1 MENRLLNSRPS
12 KFMQLGAAAALIV
25 FVSGCTTVNPYTR
38 EDQTSKAAKGAGI
51 GAAAGA
57 VVGLLTKGDKLQNAL
72 IGAGVGA
79 IAGGGVGYYMDVQ
92 EAKLRQK
99 LEGTGVSVT
108 RMGDNITLNMP
119 SSITFATNS
128 ADLNAQFYNALDG
141 VSMVLKEY
149 EKTVVEVAGHTDSTG
164 SDQYNQALSQR
175 RAQSVASYLGSHGV
189 VGTRL
194 MTVGAG
200 EGHPVA
206 SNDTEQGRSANRR
219 VELTIV
225 PVTSKG

>member
-1 MENRLLNSRPS
+1 MVNRLL
-12 KFMQLGAAAALIV
+12 KVAVVAAALIAV
-25 FVSGCTTVNPYTR
+25 AACETVNPYTR
-38 EDQTSKAAKGAGI
+38 ETQTSKAAKGAGI

-79 IAGGGVGYYMDVQ
+79 LAGGGVGYYMDVQ
-92 EAKLRQK
+92 EAKLRQR

-119 SSITFATNS
+119 SNITFALNS
-128 ADLNAQFYNALDG
+128 SDLNAQFFNALDG

-149 EKTVVEVAGHTDSTG
+149 DKTVIEVAGHTDSSG
-164 SDQYNQALSQR
+164 SDQYNQALSER
-175 RAQSVASYLGSHGV
+175 RAQAVAGYLGSHGV
-189 VGTRL
+189 KTQRL
-194 MTVGAG
+194 ITIGAG

-225 PVTSKG
+225 PVTKQG

>member
-1 MENRLLNSRPS
+1 MVHRFL
-12 KFMQLGAAAALIV
+12 KVAVVAAALIAV
-25 FVSGCTTVNPYTR
+25 AACETVNPYTN
-38 EDQTSKAAKGAGI
+38 ETQTSKAAKGAGI

-79 IAGGGVGYYMDVQ
+79 LAGGGVGYYMDVQ
-92 EAKLRQK
+92 EKKLRDRMA
-99 LEGTGVSVT
+99 GTGVTVT

-119 SSITFATNS
+119 SNITFALNS
-128 ADLNAQFYNALDG
+128 SDLNAQFFNALDG

-149 EKTVVEVAGHTDSTG
+149 DKTVIEVAGHTDSSG
-164 SDQYNQALSQR
+164 SDQYNQALSER
-175 RAQSVASYLGSHGV
+175 RAQSVAGYLSSHGV
-189 VGTRL
+189 KTQRL
-194 MTVGAG
+194 ITLGAG

-206 SNDTEQGRSANRR
+206 SNDSEQGRASNRR

-225 PVTSKG
+225 PITKQG

>member
-1 MENRLLNSRPS
+1 MAHTYIQRGSIQ
-12 KFMQLGAAAALIV
+12 KLGVGAVLVCMVAA
-25 FVSGCTTVNPYTR
+25 CTTVNPYTR

-57 VVGLLTKGDKLQNAL
+57 VIGLLTKGDKLQNAL

-92 EAKLRQK
+92 EAKLRQR

-119 SSITFATNS
+119 SNITFALNS

-149 EKTVVEVAGHTDSTG
+149 DKTVIEVAGHTDSSG

-175 RAQSVASYLGSHGV
+175 RAQSVAGYLGSHGV
-189 VGTRL
+189 NNQRL

-200 EGHPVA
+200 EAHPVA
-206 SNDTEQGRSANRR
+206 SNDTEQGRASNRR

-225 PVTSKG
+225 PVTKQS